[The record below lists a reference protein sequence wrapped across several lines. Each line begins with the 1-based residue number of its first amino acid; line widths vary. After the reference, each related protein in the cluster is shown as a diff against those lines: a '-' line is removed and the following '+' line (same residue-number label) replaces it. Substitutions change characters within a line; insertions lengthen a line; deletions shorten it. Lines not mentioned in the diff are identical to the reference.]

1 MAVKK
6 AAPLTAGLVKSKAK
20 PAPEA
25 PAAAV
30 AAPVAA
36 PAPPPIDPDLHRTE
50 PLNFRVSPKF
60 RREFRIRAAQ
70 ENIKLNELLEKSF
83 AAYIEHS

>member
-6 AAPLTAGLVKSKAK
+6 AAPLTAGLVKSKTQ
-20 PAPEA
+20 PPA

-30 AAPVAA
+30 AAPVAT

-60 RREFRIRAAQ
+60 RREFRIRAAM
-70 ENIKLNELLEKSF
+70 ENVKLNELLEKAF
-83 AAYIEHS
+83 ASYIEHS